1 LTSTQNKRHYII
13 YIILIILRFQSDV
26 LNAQIPGQENNIN
39 KAKQK
44 TSQTN
49 KRVYPITNSQQEISK
64 TQSNSFKPGTY
75 TVQKKKLTLKYY
87 TNNIFDIN
95 ETDNPFALPIAG
107 RKLKIKSRDKSK
119 LNFKEIFTELF
130 EKGDD
135 SSSKTPSWLIFALLG
150 FLSYM
155 SILIAIFPKEVKSF
169 FHAFLSTSAARK
181 LQREQ
186 AGILKIERFSSYIL
200 YVMNMG
206 TFCFLIPQIL
216 TTETQFNTFA
226 ALLFAIGGVSVVYT
240 LKHIQLKVIALI
252 LPIGQEIN
260 LYNFII
266 SNTNKVLGYV
276 LTPILFLLLYVP
288 SSAQETV
295 LYFSFILLGVIY
307 LYRSFSGII
316 IAGSII
322 LFHKFHFIVYL
333 CAIEIAPILIS
344 LKLLSI
350 L

>member
-1 LTSTQNKRHYII
+1 MG
-13 YIILIILRFQSDV
+13 LRPDV
-26 LNAQIPGQENNIN
+26 LNGQIPGQENNIIKSN
-39 KAKQK
+39 NK
-44 TSQTN
+44 TSSVN
-49 KRVYPITNSQQEISK
+49 KRFYPTRITQLEISK
-64 TQSNSFKPGTY
+64 KNSDFFRSGNY
-75 TVQKKKLTLKYY
+75 TVQQKKLTLKYY
-87 TNNIFDIN
+87 TNNIFDID

-107 RKLKIKSRDKSK
+107 RKTKAKSRDKSK
-119 LNFKEIFTELF
+119 LNFNEIFAELF
-130 EKGDD
+130 EKGDK
-135 SSSKTPSWLIFALLG
+135 SSSETPSWLIFALLG

-155 SILIAIFPKEVKSF
+155 SILIAIFPKEVQSF
-169 FHAFLSTSAARK
+169 FHAFLSTSAIRK
-181 LQREQ
+181 LEREQ
-186 AGILKIERFSSYIL
+186 AGILRVERFSSYIL
-200 YVMNMG
+200 FVMNMG

-216 TTETQFNTFA
+216 TTETQFNTFT
-226 ALLFAIGGVSVVYT
+226 ALLASIAGVSVVYT
-240 LKHIQLKVIALI
+240 LKHIQLKVLALV

-266 SNTNKVLGYV
+266 SNTNKVLGYI

-288 SSAQETV
+288 SSAQETM
-295 LYFSFILLGVIY
+295 LYFSFILLGIIY
-307 LYRSFSGII
+307 LYRSFSAII